1 MKKCVTC
8 LEIKHLADF
17 YKRKD
22 SSDGLRNDCKC
33 CRKARSIQNYFVKH
47 EQNKEAKKKQYLRRL
62 KENPNYN
69 AELYMRNRDKSLAIS
84 KEYYNKNKEKV
95 KAKVKEWARNNHGKT
110 LSYSKMYKTKKIQ
123 RTPTWLTEDDMFL
136 ISEAY
141 ELAAL
146 RTQMFGFPWHVD
158 HIIPLRGKTVSGL
171 HVPWNLQVIPGAENM
186 RKSNRYLV

>member
-1 MKKCVTC
+1 MEKISCAQAIKLGLSRYFTGRPCKRGHIAERRVSGRCCVICSSEIAMKW
-8 LEIKHLADF
+8 A
-17 YKRKD
+17 
-22 SSDGLRNDCKC
+22 
-33 CRKARSIQNYFVKH
+33 
-47 EQNKEAKKKQYLRRL
+47 
-62 KENPNYN
+62 KENPDRTK
-69 AELYMRNRDKSLAIS
+69 EIVTGWNR
-84 KEYYNKNKEKV
+84 KNKEKESARAREWRKNNPDTYKRMV
-95 KAKVKEWARNNHGKT
+95 AKWRKNNSLKYKAYMAMTANNRRT
-110 LSYSKMYKTKKIQ
+110 SKIQ

-146 RTQMFGFPWHVD
+146 RTQMFGFSWHVD